1 MNISMRPII
10 LSGLLM
16 GLGSAASAQQPAT
29 AEPKPAT
36 PIADAVPAESKS
48 DAASATSTA
57 SVEKAGSSA
66 KEGAA
71 KSPVTVVKTAD
82 GKEGL
87 LLNFRGVPL
96 EMVLNYLSEAAGFV
110 IMLET
115 EVKGKVDVW
124 SQQPVSRE
132 DAVNVLNAV
141 LNKNGY
147 AAIRNEKVL
156 TIVARDE
163 AKKREIPVKSGSDP
177 AGIPKNDEMV
187 TQIIPVRYANAT
199 QLTKD
204 LLPLL
209 PTSANMTA
217 NESGNALV
225 ITDTQGSIRRMAEIV
240 KALDTSI
247 SSISLVRVFP
257 LQYADAKELATVV
270 KELFDTSATASR
282 GGNAGGRGG
291 GGAGAQ
297 FFQRF
302 AGGGG
307 LGAPGGGGGGGQS
320 TGADS
325 QALKAASRVVAVAD
339 ERTNS
344 LVVSA
349 PDEYVPTI
357 EQLVREIDTNVA
369 DVTEVRVFRLKNADP
384 QEMADVLSELFPD
397 DSKADANSPVQFRGG
412 GPGGFFGGGGGNRG
426 AAAAN
431 TTGARTKKKG
441 RVIAVADM
449 RTSSVIISA
458 AKELM
463 DQISEMVAQL
473 DTNPAKKQ
481 KVYVYSLENADVQS
495 VETILRGMFEGQNS
509 RNQTSQ
515 RNNNTNPL
523 NNRTTAGQNNTGF
536 GGNNRTGG
544 GAGGG
549 GTGLGTR

>member
-1 MNISMRPII
+1 MKISMRPII
-10 LSGLLM
+10 LSGLLL
-16 GLGSAASAQQPAT
+16 GLGSAGSAQQPT
-29 AEPKPAT
+29 AAEAKPAT
-36 PIADAVPAESKS
+36 PPADAISTESKNEPTS
-48 DAASATSTA
+48 GTSATA
-57 SVEKAGSSA
+57 VEKA
-66 KEGAA
+66 GAA

-270 KELFDTSATASR
+270 KELFDTSATANR
-282 GGNAGGRGG
+282 GGNAGGRAG

-307 LGAPGGGGGGGQS
+307 LGAGGGGGGGGGQS

-384 QEMADVLSELFPD
+384 QEMADVLAELFPD

-412 GPGGFFGGGGGNRG
+412 GFFGGGGGNRG
-426 AAAAN
+426 GATAA

-441 RVIAVADM
+441 RVIAVPDM

-463 DQISEMVAQL
+463 EQISEMVAQL

-523 NNRTTAGQNNTGF
+523 NNRTTAGQNNNGF